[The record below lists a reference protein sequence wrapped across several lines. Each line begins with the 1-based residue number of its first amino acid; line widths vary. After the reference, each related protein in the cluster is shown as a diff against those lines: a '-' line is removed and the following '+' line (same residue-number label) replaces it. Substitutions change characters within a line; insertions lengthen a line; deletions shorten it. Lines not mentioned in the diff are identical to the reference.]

1 MTKDKKNK
9 DSSALEGYMSKL
21 SRNAKSYIIDK
32 IAEGCMVPRYTVKNW
47 MSGMARI
54 PELHKCKIEQILEE
68 KIFEQNI

>member
-9 DSSALEGYMSKL
+9 DSNALESYMCKL
-21 SRNAKSYIIDK
+21 SRNAKSFIIDK

-54 PELHKCKIEQILEE
+54 PQLYKCKIEEILEE
-68 KIFEQNI
+68 KIFERNI